1 MISLYLTI
9 IIVTF
14 MIAYPGFEGT
24 MRVFTYFDLQLRF
37 IPIKIKMEYM
47 KWSMKKQLDKDRD
60 YILKEIEKNA
70 KGN

>member
-9 IIVTF
+9 IIVTL
-14 MIAYPGFEGT
+14 MIAYAGYEGT
-24 MRVFTYFDLQLRF
+24 MRVFAYFDLQLRF

-47 KWSMKKQLDKDRD
+47 KWTLKRQLDKDRD

>member
-9 IIVTF
+9 IIVTL
-14 MIAYPGFEGT
+14 MIAYAGYEGT
-24 MRVFTYFDLQLRF
+24 MRVFAYFDLQLRF

-47 KWSMKKQLDKDRD
+47 KWTLKRQLDKDRD
-60 YILKEIEKNA
+60 HILKEIEKNA

>member
-14 MIAYPGFEGT
+14 MIAYAGFEGT

-47 KWSMKKQLDKDRD
+47 KWNMKRQLDKDRD